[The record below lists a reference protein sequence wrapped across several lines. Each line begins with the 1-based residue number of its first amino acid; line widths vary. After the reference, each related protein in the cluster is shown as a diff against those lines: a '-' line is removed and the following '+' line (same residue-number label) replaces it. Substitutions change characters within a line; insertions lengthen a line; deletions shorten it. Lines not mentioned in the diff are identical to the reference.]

1 MGWTHYSGPAS
12 AFPPMSTWKT
22 FEQIFNANQS
32 EMLQTGDTHEDVGR
46 IWNAVEAA
54 AKEIGVE
61 ERVIFCIIMQ
71 ESTGN
76 VGIGTTTDPGGK
88 ATGGLMQAEESPAFP
103 GKHGLSQAQISAMV
117 TAGTKHF
124 KGNLKQLDDKDTAST
139 IYRALRLYNS
149 GKINESNLSD
159 GEKATPS
166 YVSDIANRLQGR
178 TNKDKGRDE
187 L

>member
-1 MGWTHYSGPAS
+1 
-12 AFPPMSTWKT
+12 
-22 FEQIFNANQS
+22 
-32 EMLQTGDTHEDVGR
+32 
-46 IWNAVEAA
+46 
-54 AKEIGVE
+54 
-61 ERVIFCIIMQ
+61 
-71 ESTGN
+71 
-76 VGIGTTTDPGGK
+76 
-88 ATGGLMQAEESPAFP
+88 
-103 GKHGLSQAQISAMV
+103 MV